1 MDVITA
7 YATQALDFL
16 SSGFND
22 VNQSA
27 QGLLIA
33 LAATIFM
40 QNWKQLIGM
49 ALLAVVLTLALET
62 LLPVLANNARFMLPN
77 IFEPAFLQVQL
88 ARFVG
93 YIVIIAIFFAIKR
106 ALFRAAPAPAKGH

>member
-1 MDVITA
+1 MDVITS
-7 YATQALDFL
+7 YTTQALDFL

-49 ALLAVVLTLALET
+49 ALLAVVLTLALEV
-62 LLPVLANNARFMLPN
+62 LLPVLANGARFMLPN
-77 IFEPAFLQVQL
+77 IFDAEFLQVQL

-93 YIVIIAIFFAIKR
+93 YLVIIAIFFAIKS
-106 ALFRAAPAPAKGH
+106 AIFRSAPAKAH